1 MSEEKKLQYVADV
14 RQLARDYQ
22 QWIQRADSL
31 CGSSAGA
38 WGSLYQAILTEE
50 DMPDAIIEADGAT
63 KLDAL
68 TAIVGNFQTMVTSYA
83 NGIDVN
89 IERIK

>member
-1 MSEEKKLQYVADV
+1 MSEEKKLQFIGDV

-22 QWIQRADSL
+22 QWIQRADAL
-31 CGSSAGA
+31 CGASAGA
-38 WGSLYQAILTEE
+38 WGSLYQGILTEA
-50 DMPDAIIEADGAT
+50 DMPDAIIPEDGAT

-68 TAIVGNFQTMVTSYA
+68 TNIVANFQSMVTAYG
-83 NGIDVN
+83 NGIDVA